1 AESAGAA
8 EPTPA
13 QHKGAAGVLDAAA
26 VRRVWDEILSTVR
39 EQSQRVGA
47 VVREATVRE
56 VEGDTLVLMFRHTV
70 HADMLTK
77 APDVLTK
84 SVTQVLGGTWQVRCE
99 VGGGQGP
106 RGAGGGRAA
115 NSQEPP
121 TAQVGGAVAG
131 HPAPS
136 PRSARSAPTGQRSNA
151 PDTEGDDGWPTPARP
166 GG

>member
-1 AESAGAA
+1 
-8 EPTPA
+8 
-13 QHKGAAGVLDAAA
+13 
-26 VRRVWDEILSTVR
+26 
-39 EQSQRVGA
+39 
-47 VVREATVRE
+47 
-56 VEGDTLVLMFRHTV
+56 RHTV

-136 PRSARSAPTGQRSNA
+136 PRSARPTPTGERSSP
-151 PDTEGDDGWPTPARP
+151 PDPARDDGWPTPARP
-166 GG
+166 GGDAPRADAGAPGVSAPSMPPRATEDWPTPAQPGGPQPDRAANGTISRAASHLTDPGG